1 MICDFPSPPVSQ
13 AWIFW
18 SPSQVTSAGCVTNS
32 TIATLLPGSHTA
44 SPWCIL
50 RTFRLDP
57 LAIAWPGICYPHA
70 CLFSESTTLAVLS
83 SVHFHHPW
91 CPLCHSFLLVCS
103 MFVSH
108 HHCRSKT
115 SPLLLPGYCC
125 CHLVAHFWLEI
136 FLRVLCLLNLWSL
149 LFSLGLFSVRQT
161 TGGSRWGK
169 NKSQRLFLL
178 KKAGTYASFH
188 AILQEQLL

>member
-57 LAIAWPGICYPHA
+57 LAIAWPGICYPRASLQRIHHVS
-70 CLFSESTTLAVLS
+70 CLQFISIILGVHCAIAFSWCALCLSPIAPVDLKPVQFCFPATAAVI
-83 SVHFHHPW
+83 
-91 CPLCHSFLLVCS
+91 
-103 MFVSH
+103 
-108 HHCRSKT
+108 
-115 SPLLLPGYCC
+115 LLPISGWKSSSEC
-125 CHLVAHFWLEI
+125 L
-136 FLRVLCLLNLWSL
+136 LCLLNLWSL
-149 LFSLGLFSVRQT
+149 SFSLGLFSVRQI
-161 TGGSRWGK
+161 TGGSRWGR
-169 NKSQRLFLL
+169 NKRHRLFLL
-178 KKAGTYASFH
+178 NKAGTSAYPH
-188 AILQEQLL
+188 AILQEQPL